1 MPTNC
6 KGQDKP
12 GARPPSP
19 CGRGWGQ
26 GSARV
31 PRQEGRARG
40 GRGSGTLPV
49 PGSAPPTEPGAS
61 PCTPWSTGPSP
72 AGSRGRSHARGGDR
86 WQRDSRRFPCRGN
99 PTATCQR
106 GSAAAGAQLHTP
118 GLGNAALLPSLRRA
132 TPTVPEGNRSRPPPL
147 PEATGCPCQL
157 CHSSLRT
164 GRPWGHRAQ
173 RGWRAWGCQHAPT
186 LVGDAHGSLSR
197 CVNTERFVCRQ
208 NLQPCQL
215 LRSPGDA
222 PSLRE
227 GSRAVLPFGM
237 PRNPGG
243 RRLLPFGRAER
254 GEAAVGARRGAEPRL
269 RSPCQD
275 VLATFPNTDTP
286 AAKSELAGGLALP
299 SLSGPRLPLR

>member
-31 PRQEGRARG
+31 PGKEGRARG
-40 GRGSGTLPV
+40 GRGSGMLPV
-49 PGSAPPTEPGAS
+49 PGSAPPAEPGAS
-61 PCTPWSTGPSP
+61 PCTPRSTGPSP

-99 PTATCQR
+99 PTATRQR
-106 GSAAAGAQLHTP
+106 GSASAGAQLHTP
-118 GLGNAALLPSLRRA
+118 GWATRLSCPPSAAPPRPSPKGTAAVPLRSPRPRA
-132 TPTVPEGNRSRPPPL
+132 AP
-147 PEATGCPCQL
+147 AACQQL

-186 LVGDAHGSLSR
+186 LAGMLTALS
-197 CVNTERFVCRQ
+197 
-208 NLQPCQL
+208 
-215 LRSPGDA
+215 A
-222 PSLRE
+222 
-227 GSRAVLPFGM
+227 
-237 PRNPGG
+237 
-243 RRLLPFGRAER
+243 
-254 GEAAVGARRGAEPRL
+254 GA
-269 RSPCQD
+269 
-275 VLATFPNTDTP
+275 
-286 AAKSELAGGLALP
+286 
-299 SLSGPRLPLR
+299 

>member
-1 MPTNC
+1 MAA
-6 KGQDKP
+6 GQ
-12 GARPPSP
+12 PP
-19 CGRGWGQ
+19 
-26 GSARV
+26 
-31 PRQEGRARG
+31 
-40 GRGSGTLPV
+40 LPV
-49 PGSAPPTEPGAS
+49 PRESHSHA
-61 PCTPWSTGPSP
+61 P
-72 AGSRGRSHARGGDR
+72 AGLGL
-86 WQRDSRRFPCRGN
+86 C
-99 PTATCQR
+99 
-106 GSAAAGAQLHTP
+106 GSAAAHP
-118 GLGNAALLPSLRRA
+118 WLGNAALLPSLCRA
-132 TPTVPEGNRSRPPPL
+132 TPTIPEGNRSRPPPL
-147 PEATGCPCQL
+147 PEATGCPCRLPATLSQL
-157 CHSSLRT
+157 PADRTALGTPRTAGLESL
-164 GRPWGHRAQ
+164 GLPARPNP
-173 RGWRAWGCQHAPT
+173 C
-186 LVGDAHGSLSR
+186 GDAHGSLSR
-197 CVNTERFVCRQ
+197 CVNAKRFVCRQ

>member
-1 MPTNC
+1 MAA
-6 KGQDKP
+6 GQ
-12 GARPPSP
+12 PP
-19 CGRGWGQ
+19 
-26 GSARV
+26 
-31 PRQEGRARG
+31 
-40 GRGSGTLPV
+40 LPV
-49 PGSAPPTEPGAS
+49 PRESHS
-61 PCTPWSTGPSP
+61 HVP
-72 AGSRGRSHARGGDR
+72 AGLGL
-86 WQRDSRRFPCRGN
+86 C
-99 PTATCQR
+99 
-106 GSAAAGAQLHTP
+106 GSAAAHPWAGQCGSP
-118 GLGNAALLPSLRRA
+118 AL
-132 TPTVPEGNRSRPPPL
+132 PPPRHPDRPRREPQPSPSAPRGHGL
-147 PEATGCPCQL
+147 PL
-157 CHSSLRT
+157 
-164 GRPWGHRAQ
+164 
-173 RGWRAWGCQHAPT
+173 PT
-186 LVGDAHGSLSR
+186 LSQLPADRTALGTPRTAGLESLGLPARPNPCGDAHGSLSR

>member
-1 MPTNC
+1 MAA
-6 KGQDKP
+6 GQ
-12 GARPPSP
+12 PP
-19 CGRGWGQ
+19 
-26 GSARV
+26 
-31 PRQEGRARG
+31 
-40 GRGSGTLPV
+40 LPV
-49 PGSAPPTEPGAS
+49 PRESHS
-61 PCTPWSTGPSP
+61 HVP
-72 AGSRGRSHARGGDR
+72 AGLGL
-86 WQRDSRRFPCRGN
+86 C
-99 PTATCQR
+99 
-106 GSAAAGAQLHTP
+106 GSAAAHPWAGQRGSP
-118 GLGNAALLPSLRRA
+118 ALPPPRHPDRPRREPQPS
-132 TPTVPEGNRSRPPPL
+132 PPL

-197 CVNTERFVCRQ
+197 CVNTKRFVCRQ